1 MVNATSYC
9 DFLAGEL
16 AVELS
21 ALFAG
26 ASGVKR
32 AVTNKVAP
40 KRLI

>member
-1 MVNATSYC
+1 VIKAASYC
-9 DFLAGEL
+9 DLLASEL

-26 ASGVKR
+26 ASGDKR